1 MSLQL
6 ITTLEIMVVEQ
17 SKRRRWSM
25 DEWRAVQARYTS
37 SGLPLRTF
45 CTREGINLS
54 SFYRWRERC
63 ASAGEP
69 PAQKAGRSVPAI
81 RTQPPLPQTQGEFV
95 DLGQL
100 HSHRASVELRL
111 DLGEGL
117 LLTLVRS

>member
-6 ITTLEIMVVEQ
+6 ITTLEIMVVEK

-25 DEWRAVQARYTS
+25 DEWRAVQARYAG

-45 CTREGINLS
+45 CLREGINLS

-63 ASAGEP
+63 VGVSEPCVQEAS
-69 PAQKAGRSVPAI
+69 RSVPVVRA
-81 RTQPPLPQTQGEFV
+81 RPVLPPAEFV

-100 HSHRASVELRL
+100 RASSSRVELRL
-111 DLGEGL
+111 DLGDGL